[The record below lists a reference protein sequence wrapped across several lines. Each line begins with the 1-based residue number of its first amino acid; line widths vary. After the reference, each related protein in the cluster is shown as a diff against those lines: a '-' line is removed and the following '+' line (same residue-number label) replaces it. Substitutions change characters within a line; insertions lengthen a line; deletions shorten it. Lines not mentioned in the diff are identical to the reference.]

1 MEVKLGM
8 SPISWT
14 NDDLP
19 ELGGDTSLETCLK
32 ETRLAGFSGTE
43 LGGKLPKT
51 PSSLKEV
58 LEEHEL
64 KLISGWYSGTMLNNS
79 LKDEKIKLDET
90 LNLYAEVGASVLV
103 YGETFNTVQNKKKK
117 PLNSR
122 PRLSE
127 FDIKQ
132 YGQDLGDLAD
142 YCLDLSLIHI

>member
-43 LGGKLPKT
+43 LGGKFPKT

-64 KLISGWYSGTMLNNS
+64 KLISGSKSRTKKARTELAIT
-79 LKDEKIKLDET
+79 LIIEET
-90 LNLYAEVGASVLV
+90 KVV
-103 YGETFNTVQNKKKK
+103 
-117 PLNSR
+117 
-122 PRLSE
+122 
-127 FDIKQ
+127 I
-132 YGQDLGDLAD
+132 
-142 YCLDLSLIHI
+142 

>member
-43 LGGKLPKT
+43 LGGKFPKT

-64 KLISGWYSGTMLNNS
+64 KLISGWYSGTMLNNN
-79 LKDEKIKLDET
+79 LKAVSYTHLT
-90 LNLYAEVGASVLV
+90 LPTILLV
-103 YGETFNTVQNKKKK
+103 
-117 PLNSR
+117 
-122 PRLSE
+122 
-127 FDIKQ
+127 
-132 YGQDLGDLAD
+132 
-142 YCLDLSLIHI
+142 

>member
-43 LGGKLPKT
+43 LGGKFPKT

-64 KLISGWYSGTMLNNS
+64 KLISGWYSGTILNNS

-90 LNLYAEVGASVLV
+90 LNLFAEVGASVLV
-103 YGETFNTVQNKKKK
+103 YGETFNTVQKKK
-117 PLNSR
+117 N
-122 PRLSE
+122 
-127 FDIKQ
+127 
-132 YGQDLGDLAD
+132 
-142 YCLDLSLIHI
+142 

>member
-43 LGGKLPKT
+43 LGGKFPKN

-64 KLISGWYSGTMLNNS
+64 KLISGWYSGTMLNNN
-79 LKDEKIKLDET
+79 LKDEKIKL
-90 LNLYAEVGASVLV
+90 
-103 YGETFNTVQNKKKK
+103 
-117 PLNSR
+117 
-122 PRLSE
+122 
-127 FDIKQ
+127 
-132 YGQDLGDLAD
+132 
-142 YCLDLSLIHI
+142 SLIFSSCLLYTSPSPRDRTRSRMPSSA

>member
-43 LGGKLPKT
+43 LGGKFPKT

-58 LEEHEL
+58 LEEHKL

-79 LKDEKIKLDET
+79 CL
-90 LNLYAEVGASVLV
+90 LYTSPSPRD
-103 YGETFNTVQNKKKK
+103 TSS
-117 PLNSR
+117 SR
-122 PRLSE
+122 MPSS
-127 FDIKQ
+127 
-132 YGQDLGDLAD
+132 A
-142 YCLDLSLIHI
+142 